1 MKHTRMTPEQLAQ
14 AERSDRNRMIVMGV
28 ATVMVAIAF
37 VVSQQ
42 QVKKLSDADQQ
53 EMPESQRVA
62 ETEQVVGHVP
72 AFDMLEVLEPIRDG
86 ESSERIVVDQR
97 ALDVVFDYGRILT
110 DNQYRSVGIRTLDE
124 ATYEE
129 LWQAPGEHRVE
140 PYLAR
145 GELVRLQRRKRSE
158 NRPQEYAGT
167 LAMGGDRHVHFV
179 VLDKPEG
186 LDVGDWARVNGMFL
200 QLYSVEAPGGEE
212 RIEAPLL
219 CGPELVRSFAPIVP
233 EGAVATPSLEAVTDD
248 TLQNVTGLPEDAL
261 WELMAKASS
270 PDPGTD
276 WESAPALDGQLMG
289 EILADGEPYR
299 GMAVRLE
306 LSKNL
311 DGWTERAGENPLRIE
326 RVTKGWIGNQTW
338 KGQVPVIYYI
348 SPSEQEELHDRYGEA
363 RYLEGRGYFFKNYAY
378 TKADGDL
385 GRVPVF
391 VMDTIEAVEIEVDGT
406 PRQIMWAMLGAVLGM
421 IGLLAF
427 LLLRDRRKAAELQAE
442 LIRRRRA
449 RRGAASSST
458 GASSTT

>member
-1 MKHTRMTPEQLAQ
+1 MSRNERLRESNRDRLRRLPLFAQLAD
-14 AERSDRNRMIVMGV
+14 E
-28 ATVMVAIAF
+28 
-37 VVSQQ
+37 
-42 QVKKLSDADQQ
+42 
-53 EMPESQRVA
+53 
-62 ETEQVVGHVP
+62 
-72 AFDMLEVLEPIRDG
+72 
-86 ESSERIVVDQR
+86 
-97 ALDVVFDYGRILT
+97 ALDQLAGLSRI
-110 DNQYRSVGIRTLDE
+110 QYFRKKEMLF
-124 ATYEE
+124 
-129 LWQAPGEHRVE
+129 GE
-140 PYLAR
+140 
-145 GELVRLQRRKRSE
+145 
-158 NRPQEYAGT
+158 
-167 LAMGGDRHVHFV
+167 
-179 VLDKPEG
+179 
-186 LDVGDWARVNGMFL
+186 
-200 QLYSVEAPGGEE
+200 
-212 RIEAPLL
+212 
-219 CGPELVRSFAPIVP
+219 
-233 EGAVATPSLEAVTDD
+233 
-248 TLQNVTGLPEDAL
+248 
-261 WELMAKASS
+261 
-270 PDPGTD
+270 
-276 WESAPALDGQLMG
+276 
-289 EILADGEPYR
+289 GEPYR

-458 GASSTT
+458 GASSIIISSSRPLLITSFSSMIAGSWSDFITCFLYSS